1 MTTQYLRTQAKR
13 MAAHYQPPATDGIRK
28 PSPDMCLTIYD
39 RGPDVTPAQVTSATR
54 VVARQSDAALLADIL
69 GLGLGVA

>member
-1 MTTQYLRTQAKR
+1 MTAQYLRTQAKR
-13 MAAHYQPPATDGIRK
+13 AARAHTPPATDVRK

-39 RGPDVTPAQVTSATR
+39 RGPDVTPAQVTAATR

-69 GLGLGVA
+69 GLDLGVA